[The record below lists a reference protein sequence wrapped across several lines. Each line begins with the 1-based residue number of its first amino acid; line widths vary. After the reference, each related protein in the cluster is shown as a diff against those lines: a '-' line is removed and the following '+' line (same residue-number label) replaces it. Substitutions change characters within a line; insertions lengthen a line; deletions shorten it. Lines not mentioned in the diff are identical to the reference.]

1 LSIKQENGILKY
13 DANTQWVHVFKAMF
27 ESGDVA
33 RMSPEAF
40 TVYCCIKSFVSWQE
54 GISAPP
60 VEIIA
65 EKTGLSE
72 RHILRCLKVLEEMQY
87 LTKRKE
93 GRRNI
98 YTLREKVQFIDKD
111 GRPAAVATFDYLPAL
126 VKKARAEL
134 NNFKLTGD
142 EKVSI
147 INIEKL
153 VFEHVNIVQG
163 DQILVGLDQVKD
175 KGLRE
180 QLLKIKSYTHD

>member
-1 LSIKQENGILKY
+1 
-13 DANTQWVHVFKAMF
+13 V
-27 ESGDVA
+27 
-33 RMSPEAF
+33 
-40 TVYCCIKSFVSWQE
+40 
-54 GISAPP
+54 
-60 VEIIA
+60 
-65 EKTGLSE
+65 
-72 RHILRCLKVLEEMQY
+72 
-87 LTKRKE
+87 
-93 GRRNI
+93 
-98 YTLREKVQFIDKD
+98 
-111 GRPAAVATFDYLPAL
+111 
-126 VKKARAEL
+126 RAEL